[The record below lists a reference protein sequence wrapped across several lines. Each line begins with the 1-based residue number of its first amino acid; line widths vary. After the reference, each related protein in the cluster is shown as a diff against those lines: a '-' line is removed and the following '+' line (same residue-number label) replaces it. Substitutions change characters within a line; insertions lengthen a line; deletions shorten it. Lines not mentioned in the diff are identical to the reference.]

1 MEVIRRCV
9 AVRAGLVLLAALALS
24 GCAASNY
31 TWGWHVVS
39 PFDPRGVAN
48 LLFLAAGLWATISIS
63 VVSIVIA
70 VVVGVAVALAGLSKS
85 RLLRNANR
93 AYVAIFRAIPLLVLL
108 LWVYYGLP
116 VIVGIQFG
124 VFTAGVISLA
134 MSDSAFEAEIF
145 RAGIQSIHAG
155 QWEAGRSLGLKNWQV
170 MRLIVL
176 PQAIRRI
183 LPALSNQF
191 VYVLKMSSLVSV
203 IGYQELTRRANE
215 LTLVEYRPLEIYT
228 LLVIEYLV
236 LIIVVSY
243 FVGKLEKRLSAGERE
258 SSPARQVDERNASK
272 SAANA
277 FTAASRRRLPA
288 SGEASAESDATR
300 PSG

>member
-1 MEVIRRCV
+1 MADTRRYV
-9 AVRAGLVLLAALALS
+9 AVRAGLVLLGAIALS
-24 GCAASNY
+24 GCASSNY

-39 PFDPRGVAN
+39 PLDPRGVAN

-63 VVSIVIA
+63 IVSIVIA
-70 VVVGVAVALAGLSKS
+70 VVIGVAVAIAGLSKS
-85 RLLRNANR
+85 RYLRSANR
-93 AYVAIFRAIPLLVLL
+93 VYVEVFRSIPLLVLL

-124 VFTAGVISLA
+124 VFAAGVISLA
-134 MSDSAFEAEIF
+134 VSDSAFEAEIF

-170 MRLIVL
+170 MRLIIL

-203 IGYQELTRRANE
+203 IGFQELTRRANE

-228 LLVIEYLV
+228 LLVLEYLL
-236 LIIVVSY
+236 LIIAVSY
-243 FVGKLEKRLSAGERE
+243 IVRKLEKRLAAGE
-258 SSPARQVDERNASK
+258 QVS
-272 SAANA
+272 
-277 FTAASRRRLPA
+277 
-288 SGEASAESDATR
+288 
-300 PSG
+300 